1 MISIGI
7 NAAAKKERMKGL
19 VNAERD
25 RRIQDNFVFN
35 TVAFDFDT
43 NSKSNIAGAASLA
56 GFAIGAGALVGN
68 YQWNGSGVDFSWL
81 AEDNTSVL
89 MDAQTTFA
97 FGAAAA
103 EHTRAHIV
111 AARALKDLAV
121 IPEDYTNDSHWPAYS

>member
-1 MISIGI
+1 MAIQIGV
-7 NAAAKKERMKGL
+7 NAAAKKARMKTL
-19 VNAERD
+19 VDAERD
-25 RRIQDNFVFN
+25 RRIRDNFVFN

-56 GFAIGAGALVGN
+56 GFAIGAGAVVGD

-81 AEDNTSVL
+81 AKDNTSAL

-103 EHTRAHIV
+103 EHNRAHIF
-111 AARALKDLAV
+111 AARALKDLAI
-121 IPEDYTNDSHWPAYS
+121 IPEDFADDSHWP